1 MKKILMMAR
10 VESQFIGVMGL
21 TFLLKKQGFE
31 IVESVEKM
39 EFLHAATETNV
50 FDLIILLCE
59 YGILVPEILGLPEK
73 HTPIVCIDI
82 FETEYKLQKNIPSM
96 NGTYLQSG
104 LVGIEDR
111 LALIYETLG
120 YKKVLI
126 IYANDR
132 TSFTMN
138 PYKDGFEGRDFLTTT
153 VIGPEKAK
161 VSMAMAKEFDLVVIF
176 DEHDRVL
183 KILNEFIPSE
193 TPIIY
198 VDIYEE
204 TKPVDGLIWV
214 TGFDS
219 YIDLFDNVKS
229 MFGK

>member
-1 MKKILMMAR
+1 
-10 VESQFIGVMGL
+10 
-21 TFLLKKQGFE
+21 
-31 IVESVEKM
+31 M

-138 PYKDGFEGRDFLTTT
+138 PYKDGF
-153 VIGPEKAK
+153 
-161 VSMAMAKEFDLVVIF
+161 
-176 DEHDRVL
+176 
-183 KILNEFIPSE
+183 
-193 TPIIY
+193 
-198 VDIYEE
+198 
-204 TKPVDGLIWV
+204 
-214 TGFDS
+214 
-219 YIDLFDNVKS
+219 
-229 MFGK
+229 